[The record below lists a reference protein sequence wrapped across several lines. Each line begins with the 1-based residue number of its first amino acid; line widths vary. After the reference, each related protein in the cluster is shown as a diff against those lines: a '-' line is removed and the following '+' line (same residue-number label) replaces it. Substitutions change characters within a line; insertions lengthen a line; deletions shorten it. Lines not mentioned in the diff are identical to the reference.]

1 MRFSL
6 IAGSALAAAALA
18 GSANVAASETSGG
31 KSMIIGGVTSQ
42 PIGHYEFCRRNL
54 VECSIRLSSSPAP
67 ELSAQGWAV
76 IEEVNRSV
84 NKRIAPRTDKQI
96 FGQEEVWAYPTTEG
110 DCEDYALLKRRELA
124 RRGFSLSDLLIT
136 VVRKPDGEGHAIL
149 TVRTAQGDFV
159 LDNLEA
165 DVRAWNETS
174 YLYVKRQSSSDTGRW
189 VSIESGK
196 DVPVGSVR

>member
-6 IAGSALAAAALA
+6 IAGSALAASALA

-31 KSMIIGGVTSQ
+31 KNMIIGGVTSQ
-42 PIGHYEFCRRNL
+42 PIGHYEFCQRNL

-67 ELSAQGWAV
+67 ELSAQGWAA

>member
-136 VVRKPDGEGHAIL
+136 VVRKPDGEGHAVL
-149 TVRTAQGDFV
+149 TVRTAKGDFV
-159 LDNLEA
+159 LDNLQA

-174 YLYVKRQSSSDTGRW
+174 YVYVKRQSSSDTGRW

>member
-6 IAGSALAAAALA
+6 IAGSALAASALA

-42 PIGHYEFCRRNL
+42 PIGHYEFCQRNL

-67 ELSAQGWAV
+67 ELSAQGWAA

>member
-6 IAGSALAAAALA
+6 IAGSALAASALA

-42 PIGHYEFCRRNL
+42 PIGHYEFCQRNL

-67 ELSAQGWAV
+67 ELSAQGWAA

-124 RRGFSLSDLLIT
+124 RRGFSLSDLLI
-136 VVRKPDGEGHAIL
+136 
-149 TVRTAQGDFV
+149 
-159 LDNLEA
+159 
-165 DVRAWNETS
+165 
-174 YLYVKRQSSSDTGRW
+174 
-189 VSIESGK
+189 
-196 DVPVGSVR
+196 

>member
-1 MRFSL
+1 MNFFS
-6 IAGSALAAAALA
+6 IACSAFAVAVLA

-96 FGQEEVWAYPTTEG
+96 FGQEEVWTYPTTEG

-136 VVRKPDGEGHAIL
+136 VVRKPDGEGHAVL
-149 TVRTAQGDFV
+149 TVRTAKGDFV
-159 LDNLEA
+159 LDNLQA

-174 YLYVKRQSSSDTGRW
+174 YVYVKRQSSSDTGRW

>member
-6 IAGSALAAAALA
+6 IAGSALAASALA

-42 PIGHYEFCRRNL
+42 PIGHYEFCQRNL

-67 ELSAQGWAV
+67 ELSAQGWAA

-174 YLYVKRQSSSDTGRW
+174 YLYVKRQSSADTGRW

>member
-6 IAGSALAAAALA
+6 VAGSALAAAALA

-67 ELSAQGWAV
+67 ELSAQGWAA

-96 FGQEEVWAYPTTEG
+96 FGQEEVWTYPTTEG

>member
-6 IAGSALAAAALA
+6 IAGSALAASALA

-42 PIGHYEFCRRNL
+42 PIGHYEFCQRNL

-67 ELSAQGWAV
+67 ELSAQGRAA

>member
-67 ELSAQGWAV
+67 ELSAQGWAA

-96 FGQEEVWAYPTTEG
+96 FGQEEVWTYPTTEG